1 MFNDITGLLLK
12 ERVRMSK
19 QKSALLIMLCF
30 IETVCHAMHHN
41 KLEQHTSMKEA
52 CEINKNQ
59 AQPHTRFIH
68 TTTPIQHHTIGSQQV
83 HASSGQTPF
92 MHNITSSSSTAPVP
106 NSQESL
112 TQALILLQ
120 HHMIHH
126 HEEKIKI
133 LEQHIDDQAKNIAT
147 LADIMQSLM
156 NVIGKKLPQLSA
168 RLAHLEHVRT
178 QAPSSHTQNQ
188 APSEQQ
194 QGSPHSDSFSVHSFL
209 KEFE

>member
-1 MFNDITGLLLK
+1 MFDDIRGLLLK

-19 QKSALLIMLCF
+19 QKSALLIMSCF
-30 IETVCHAMHHN
+30 IGTVCHAMHHN
-41 KLEQHTSMKEA
+41 KPEQHTSMKES
-52 CEINKNQ
+52 CEINNNQ

-83 HASSGQTPF
+83 HAASGQTPF
-92 MHNITSSSSTAPVP
+92 MHNITSSSSTAPVA
-106 NSQESL
+106 NSHESL

-147 LADIMQSLM
+147 LADIMQSFM
-156 NVIGKKLPQLSA
+156 NTIGKKLPELSA
-168 RLAHLEHVRT
+168 RLAHIERMRS
-178 QAPSSHTQNQ
+178 QAASSYPQNQ
-188 APSEQQ
+188 APSQQ
-194 QGSPHSDSFSVHSFL
+194 QASPNSDSFSVYSFL